1 MDIYSDPIFFK
12 RISQMPS
19 LALLELLPQKKQN
32 KTHHCRFFW
41 WSCRFDGFYLGYLTA
56 SLPDAAW
63 PCPWGTT
70 KAAQPTWWTSWVGAV
85 TKLQMGRGSLVVWTL
100 KLVDCLTL

>member
-1 MDIYSDPIFFK
+1 MDFPNAKPRPFGTSAK
-12 RISQMPS
+12 
-19 LALLELLPQKKQN
+19 EN
-32 KTHHCRFFW
+32 KTTHHCRFFW

-70 KAAQPTWWTSWVGAV
+70 KAAAQPATWWTSWVGAV
-85 TKLQMGRGSLVVWTL
+85 TKLQMVLSGMDPQIG
-100 KLVDCLTL
+100 